1 MSEGSKQIILN
12 WLRAHP
18 GWHSP
23 HEVGMKAL
31 RAASL
36 GSGFKMA
43 AGPLKKLLM
52 VRLVEVRYEGLKMYR
67 ATPADQAPHGD

>member
-1 MSEGSKQIILN
+1 
-12 WLRAHP
+12 
-18 GWHSP
+18 
-23 HEVGMKAL
+23 MKAL